1 MDQDKYQNDSQILQE
16 SIFTEPAR
24 SMKRSKTQAPTRQR
38 GNFLIDVIR
47 RDSINVENIKF
58 KEKEYWKQSDFC
70 NLCQTKYNTIMFVK
84 QHHCRLCGESVCKEC
99 SKKKINEQ
107 RVCDFCFLKCND
119 YKQAQRRKNDLQN
132 MVEQIECLKVA
143 INKYDQSIVDIN
155 AQICANQENQKEELK
170 QFALEEGELQLEE
183 KKLTIKIEQTKED
196 NDQQKTLSKNLEK
209 ESTQNKTNITEL
221 KIQINKLNID
231 LESVKH
237 NVELKNKEIENIKQL
252 LKNVQNSQSFQDLS
266 VVRQTQNQE
275 LSQNENQFAQS
286 SIYIGHKSDEST
298 IERYEYNSDG

>member
-1 MDQDKYQNDSQILQE
+1 
-16 SIFTEPAR
+16 
-24 SMKRSKTQAPTRQR
+24 
-38 GNFLIDVIR
+38 
-47 RDSINVENIKF
+47 
-58 KEKEYWKQSDFC
+58 
-70 NLCQTKYNTIMFVK
+70 MFVK

-99 SKKKINEQ
+99 SQKKINEQ

-132 MVEQIECLKVA
+132 MVEQIEGLKIA
-143 INKYDQSIVDIN
+143 INKYDQSI
-155 AQICANQENQKEELK
+155 QKEELK

-183 KKLTIKIEQTKED
+183 KKLTVKIEQIKED
-196 NDQQKTLSKNLEK
+196 NDQQKSLSKNLEK

-237 NVELKNKEIENIKQL
+237 SVELKNKEIENIKQL

-275 LSQNENQFAQS
+275 FNQNENQYAQS

-298 IERYEYNSDG
+298 IERYEYNSDD